1 MRILGTLTLLL
12 LAVPGF
18 AQGADT
24 CTSPTVI
31 SGLGPHAFNN
41 SAATGPQGSL
51 CATGG
56 RDVWFRWIAPTS
68 GTYTVST
75 CGTVGFDTILA
86 VYNGTTCPGGAPIA
100 CNDDDPSCG
109 LQSTATFTAVAGN
122 NYVVQVASYGT
133 GAGGAGTFTFAVSVP
148 CSANVGPDVIVG
160 DLNGVANHA
169 VAGSFDAISLGT
181 TSCNIGDTW
190 LNWISSTNQHPVIG
204 GNLYRYRVVS
214 GAGRF
219 EQIGQSWLKHGF
231 FALSQNLCCPNC
243 SSTDG
248 THLGVGCSDPYTADR
263 NGSQSGLGP
272 RRQVNATTGA
282 FAYPPAN
289 PSWSGSTARRLQFA
303 TADIDTAVGVRYFGE
318 SQYVSPDDAL
328 AGNNN
333 NNASYRE
340 MSTNGSDFSFV
351 GSTQREKSAIEAW
364 LVCESG
370 VTIDEVQADGLFHV
384 AYKVTNL
391 GGGQYHY
398 EFAVHNLNSHRSG
411 GSFSIPVGTA
421 TITNIGF
428 RDVAYSNG
436 DGEGNVNFS
445 GTDWTAT
452 NSAGVLTWAT
462 ETEGANSNAN
472 ALRWG
477 TTYNFRFDANV
488 APVAGTATLG
498 LWRAGAPGSVTAL
511 VEVPGGATNFAFC
524 FGDGS
529 GTACPCANNG
539 ASGNGCASSVNANG
553 ANLSASG
560 ASSISSDT
568 LTLSGTGMPNSSALY
583 FQGTSQSGGGAGA
596 AFGDGKR
603 CAAGTT
609 IRLGTKTNAGGA
621 SSYPV
626 LGDQSISIRGA
637 NAAGNVRTYQ
647 CWYRN
652 AAAFC
657 TANTFNL
664 TNGYQVT
671 WTL

>member
-1 MRILGTLTLLL
+1 MRILKVLTSLL

-18 AQGADT
+18 AQGADL
-24 CTSPTVI
+24 CTTPTLI
-31 SGLGPHAFNN
+31 AGLGPHAFNS

-51 CATGG
+51 CVGGG
-56 RDVWFRWIAPTS
+56 RDVWFRWVAPS
-68 GTYTVST
+68 SATYTVST
-75 CGTVGFDTILA
+75 CGSASFDTILA
-86 VYNGTTCPGGAPIA
+86 VYAGTTCPGGAPLG
-100 CNDDDPSCG
+100 CNDDSCG
-109 LQSTATFTAVAGN
+109 LQSTAQFNATSGN
-122 NYVVQVASYGT
+122 SYVIQIASYGT
-133 GAGGAGTFTFAVSVP
+133 GAGGAGSISFGTVVP
-148 CSANVGPDVIVG
+148 CVANVGPDVIVG
-160 DLNGVANHA
+160 DVNGVSNYAS
-169 VAGSFDAISLGT
+169 AGGLDAISLGT

-190 LNWISSTNQHPVIG
+190 LNWIAGSNQHPVIG

-214 GAGRF
+214 GSGRF
-219 EQIGQSWLKHGF
+219 EQLGQSWLKHGF
-231 FALSQNLCCPNC
+231 YALSDNLCCPNC
-243 SSTDG
+243 NATDG
-248 THLGVGCSDPYTADR
+248 THLGVGCSDPYTSDR
-263 NGSQSGLGP
+263 NGSQGGLGP

-282 FAYPPAN
+282 FTYPPAN
-289 PSWSGSTARRLQFA
+289 PPYGGSTARRLQFA
-303 TADIDTAVGVRYFGE
+303 TADVDTAGGVRYFGE
-318 SQYVSPDDAL
+318 SQYVTPDDAA
-328 AGNNN
+328 AGNQN

-340 MSTNGSDFSFV
+340 MSTTGVDFAFV
-351 GSTQREKSAIEAW
+351 GPTQREKSAIEAW
-364 LVCESG
+364 LACETG
-370 VTIDEVQADGLFHV
+370 VTIQNVQADGLFHV
-384 AYKVTNL
+384 GFKVTNL

-411 GSFSIPVGTA
+411 GTFAVPVGTA

-428 RDVAYSNG
+428 RDVDYSNG
-436 DGEGNVNFS
+436 DGEGNVNYS

-452 NSAGVLTWAT
+452 NSGGVLTWAT
-462 ETEGANSNAN
+462 QTEGANPNAN

-498 LWRAGAPGSVTAL
+498 LWRAGAPGSVTAN

-524 FGDGS
+524 FGDGT
-529 GTACPCANNG
+529 GAACPCANNG
-539 ASGNGCASSVNANG
+539 SSGNGCASSVNANG
-553 ANLSASG
+553 GNLTASG
-560 ASSISSDT
+560 AASISGDT
-568 LTLSGTGMPNSSALY
+568 LTLLGSGMPNSSALY
-583 FQGTSQSGGGAGA
+583 FQGTSQSAGGSGT

-603 CAAGTT
+603 CAGGTT

-626 LGDQSISIRGA
+626 GADQVISIRGS

-657 TANTFNL
+657 TVDTFNL